1 MKVIELTNLVVAFW
15 RAKFVGARYLAVRAV
30 GSPQR

>member
-1 MKVIELTNLVVAFW
+1 MKVIELTNLVVFW
-15 RAKFVGARYLAVRAV
+15 GAKFVGARYLAVRAV